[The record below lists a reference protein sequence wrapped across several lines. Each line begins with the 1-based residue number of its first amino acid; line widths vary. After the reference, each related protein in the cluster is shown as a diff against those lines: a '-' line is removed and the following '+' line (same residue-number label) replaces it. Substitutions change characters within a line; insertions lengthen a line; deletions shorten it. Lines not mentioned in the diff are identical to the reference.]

1 MEVDIMMMKKEFIN
15 KVNNELGTVVRHVN
29 KNNGVGYDGFSK
41 VDVNVSPTVNVD
53 DIYNIYETEGYE
65 VAVKE
70 LREILDKKPP
80 IQDLNDLF
88 NKLSKD
94 RLILRLVN
102 YESNK
107 DRLKN
112 VVYKTIGDLAI
123 ELRVIVDY
131 VDDGYATTSVTDSI
145 LEAMGLSKEEAI
157 QIAIDNGKGDVTL
170 QDMLSL
176 LLDMGVDMG
185 IDIDDI
191 DSLEAPMYVLSNKNK
206 LNGAVAMLYSEYL
219 DKVCDKFDSDNVYI
233 IPSSIH
239 EVIVVNA
246 KDIDPRD
253 VNDMIAEVNNTT
265 VEPEEILSYKLYE
278 YKKGGLLQIAES

>member
-1 MEVDIMMMKKEFIN
+1 MEVDIMTRDEFITR
-15 KVNNELGTVVRHVN
+15 VNEDLGTTVRHVN

-70 LREILDKKPP
+70 LREILDKNPP

-107 DRLKN
+107 DRLKD

-176 LLDMGVDMG
+176 LLDIGVDMG
-185 IDIDDI
+185 IDIDDVNY
-191 DSLEAPMYVLSNKNK
+191 LEAPMYVLSNKNK

-219 DKVCDKFDSDNVYI
+219 DKVCDKFASDNVYI

-246 KDIDPRD
+246 NG
-253 VNDMIAEVNNTT
+253 VNPSELNSLIAMANNTS
-265 VEPEEILSYKLYE
+265 VETEDILSYKLYE

>member
-15 KVNNELGTVVRHVN
+15 KVNEDLGTAVRHVN

-88 NKLSKD
+88 GKLSND
-94 RLILRLVN
+94 RLTLRLVN

-107 DRLKN
+107 ERLKDT
-112 VVYKTIGDLAI
+112 VYKTIGDLAI

-145 LEAMGLSKEEAI
+145 LKAMGLNKEEAI

-176 LLDMGVDMG
+176 LIDMGVDMG
-185 IDIDDI
+185 IDIDNTDY
-191 DSLEAPMYVLSNKNK
+191 LEAPMYVLSNKNK

-219 DKVCDKFDSDNVYI
+219 DKVCDKFASDNVYI

-239 EVIVVNA
+239 EVIVINA
-246 KDIDPRD
+246 NGTNPSDI
-253 VNDMIAEVNNTT
+253 NGLIAMANNTS
-265 VEPEEILSYKLYE
+265 VETEDILSYKLYE

>member
-1 MEVDIMMMKKEFIN
+1 MEVDIMTRDEFITR
-15 KVNNELGTVVRHVN
+15 VNEDLGTTVRHVN

-107 DRLKN
+107 DRLKDM
-112 VVYKTIGDLAI
+112 VYKTIGDLAI

>member
-15 KVNNELGTVVRHVN
+15 KVNEDLGTAVRHVN
-29 KNNGVGYDGFSK
+29 KNNGVGYEGFSK

-53 DIYNIYETEGYE
+53 NIYNIYETEGYE
-65 VAVKE
+65 VAVEK

-80 IQDLNDLF
+80 IQDLKDF
-88 NKLSKD
+88 YNKLSND
-94 RLILRLVN
+94 RLTLKLVN
-102 YESNK
+102 YEANK

-123 ELRVIVDY
+123 ELRVIVEY
-131 VDDGYATTSVTDSI
+131 TEDGYATTSVTDSI
-145 LEAMGLSKEEAI
+145 LESMGLSKEEAM

-176 LLDMGVDMG
+176 LLDIGADMG
-185 IDIDDI
+185 IDIDDVNY
-191 DSLEAPMYVLSNKNK
+191 LEAPMYVLSNKNK
-206 LNGAVAMLYSEYL
+206 LNGAIAMLYSEYL

-246 KDIDPRD
+246 KDTNPSDL
-253 VNDMIAEVNNTT
+253 NSLIAMANNTS
-265 VEPEEILSYKLYE
+265 VETEDILSYKLYE